1 MLRTRIFRPL
11 ALIFSPVLICGTQLS
26 PATADPASKNIL
38 TKEEAAYGCRK
49 INGRM
54 QLLILQIR
62 DYPDRAQG
70 SQIARGIQG
79 ITVPLFGGTQRGL
92 DPDAQYQRDVR
103 KLEAFNAR
111 LAKLKCPTFDLQ
123 AELSARD
130 VKHTP
135 KPQQP
140 KAK

>member
-11 ALIFSPVLICGTQLS
+11 AITILAVLTSSTMISSAL
-26 PATADPASKNIL
+26 ADPSSGGIL
-38 TKEEAAYGCRK
+38 TKDEAAYDCKK

-62 DYPDRAQG
+62 DYPDRAKG

-79 ITVPLFGGTQRGL
+79 ITVPLFGGTKTGL

-111 LAKLKCPTFDLQ
+111 LAQLKCPTFDLQ
-123 AELSARD
+123 AELSSRD
-130 VKHTP
+130 VKRTP
-135 KPQQP
+135 RPQQP

>member
-11 ALIFSPVLICGTQLS
+11 ALIFLPALVCGAALTPVS
-26 PATADPASKNIL
+26 ADDSIL

-62 DYPDRAQG
+62 DYPDRAKG
-70 SQIARGIQG
+70 SQIAQGIQG

-123 AELSARD
+123 AELSSRD
-130 VKHTP
+130 IKRTP